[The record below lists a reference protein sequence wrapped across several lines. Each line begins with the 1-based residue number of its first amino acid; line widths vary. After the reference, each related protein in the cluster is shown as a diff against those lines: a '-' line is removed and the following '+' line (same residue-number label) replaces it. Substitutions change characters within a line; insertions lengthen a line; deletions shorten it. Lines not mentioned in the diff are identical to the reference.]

1 VTTPSDAPASTPPT
15 ADPRV
20 AGNGDPSPGGG
31 RPPSAG
37 PPGPPGPGRAR
48 WRLSGLVRIL
58 VRFQSL
64 LALVIVFLGG
74 VAFSPRRD
82 GQPLFLTTENLAN
95 IVRSVSETGI
105 ISVGLTFVIIAGGID
120 LSVGAVLGL
129 SGVAAATLLVEHD
142 WGTFAA
148 IVVVVLG
155 GGLFGLVQ
163 GAVSARLRIQAF
175 IVTLAGLQVARG
187 LARIVSGDRFI
198 NISYGDGP
206 QQAPPSFSHLGD
218 RIFGVL
224 PVSALVF
231 LVVGVVASVLLNA
244 TRFGRHVFAV
254 GGNERAA
261 RLSGISVQQVRV
273 IAFGLCGMLAAMSGV
288 LHSGQL
294 NFANPNDGI
303 GYELTAIAAVVIGG
317 TSLFGGEGSVIGTLA
332 GALLLGTLNNVLQL
346 NNVNPNLQLIA
357 TGLIIVAAAALQTL
371 VRSGHET

>member
-1 VTTPSDAPASTPPT
+1 MSIPSDVPVGAPPT
-15 ADPRV
+15 TGAPEGIDGE
-20 AGNGDPSPGGG
+20 AFAPSRG
-31 RPPSAG
+31 RPIRSVAARRS
-37 PPGPPGPGRAR
+37 PPG
-48 WRLSGLVRIL
+48 LVTML

-64 LALVIVFLGG
+64 LALVLVFVGGIV
-74 VAFSPRRD
+74 FSPRRD

-105 ISVGLTFVIIAGGID
+105 IAVGMTFVIIAGGID

-129 SGVAAATLLVEHD
+129 AGVATATLLVDHGWD
-142 WGTFAA
+142 GVPA
-148 IVVVVLG
+148 VVAVVLA
-155 GGLFGLVQ
+155 GGLFGLAQ

-187 LARIVSGDRFI
+187 LARIASGDKFI

-206 QQAPPSFSHLGD
+206 HQASPSFAHLGD

-231 LVVGVVASVLLNA
+231 LLVGAAASVLLNT

-261 RLSGISVQQVRV
+261 RLSGISVQRVR
-273 IAFGLCGMLAAMSGV
+273 IATFGLCGMLAATSGI

-294 NFANPNDGI
+294 NFANPNDGT

-332 GALLLGTLNNVLQL
+332 GALLLGALNNVLQL
-346 NNVNPNLQLIA
+346 NNVNANLQLIA

-371 VRSGHET
+371 VRSGSET